1 MDKRII
7 TPGEASDAFL
17 SILETQI
24 RASRKHLNDAL
35 VAAGGRKFN
44 YPEILLASGA
54 EHILIQ
60 ELRDSGWNVEDSD
73 PRDGRYYIISP
84 PKNG

>member
-7 TPGEASDAFL
+7 TPGEASDAYL
-17 SILETQI
+17 TILETQI

-35 VAAGGRKFN
+35 GAAGGMKFN
-44 YPEILLASGA
+44 YPENLLPRGG

-60 ELRDSGWNVEDSD
+60 ELRDSGWNVVDSD
-73 PRDGRYYIISP
+73 PRDGRYYIISRP
-84 PKNG
+84 TKG

>member
-60 ELRDSGWNVEDSD
+60 ELRDAGWNVEDSD

-84 PKNG
+84 PTNG